1 MAHHQH
7 AVGFAG
13 ALNTSGHS
21 DGCAQTIIEH
31 YLGST
36 RELADAGVD
45 KLIAWM
51 KREGMKL

>member
-36 RELADAGVD
+36 REFANAGID
-45 KLIAWM
+45 KLIARM
-51 KREGMKL
+51 QREGIAM